1 MKLDFFVV
9 FSNLAGLF
17 IIIAAGYLS
26 VRSRVFKAEASGVF
40 SAFLVKFTL
49 PCTIFI
55 SLVTRDY
62 DPNFIHDGAI
72 LVFSGVI
79 IFVFTLYFCK
89 FISRF
94 LGIPEGTRGVW
105 SFACAFSNTGFMGF
119 PVALALFG
127 SEGLALAVMFNI
139 SFNLTVYTLGAIEI
153 SKDNISDPHVK
164 LSMKAIIFSNIN
176 LATVLSLIFYFSQIK
191 LPVIIAAPLTHLSNI
206 TTPLSM
212 FIIGMS
218 LAKTKPGEL
227 FTDLSVWSSAIIR
240 LLIVPV
246 IIFALLE
253 FINLSDNN
261 LVRAI
266 IILII
271 AMPAPSM
278 ITVLTQIYDGNT
290 DFAAKVMFL
299 HNLLCMF
306 TIPVIAKLI

>member
-1 MKLDFFVV
+1 MNLDFFVI

-17 IIIAAGYLS
+17 IIIATGYIS
-26 VRSRVFKAEASGVF
+26 VRSRIFKAENSGILSVL
-40 SAFLVKFTL
+40 LVKFTL
-49 PCTIFI
+49 PCTIFV
-55 SLVTRDY
+55 SLVTREY

-72 LVFSGVI
+72 LVLSGVI

-94 LGIPEGTRGVW
+94 MRIPEGTRGVW

-127 SEGLALAVMFNI
+127 VEGLAMAVMFNI

-153 SKDNISDPHVK
+153 SRDNVKDPHVK

-191 LPVIIAAPLTHLSNI
+191 LPVIILTPLTHLSNI

-212 FIIGMS
+212 FIIGMA
-218 LAKTKPGEL
+218 LAKSKAREL
-227 FTDLSVWSSAIIR
+227 LTDLSVWSSAIIR
-240 LLIVPV
+240 LLIIPV
-246 IIFALLE
+246 IVFALLE
-253 FINLSDNN
+253 FIPLSANP

-278 ITVLTQIYDGNT
+278 ITVLSEIYDGNT
-290 DFAAKVMFL
+290 IFAAKVMFL